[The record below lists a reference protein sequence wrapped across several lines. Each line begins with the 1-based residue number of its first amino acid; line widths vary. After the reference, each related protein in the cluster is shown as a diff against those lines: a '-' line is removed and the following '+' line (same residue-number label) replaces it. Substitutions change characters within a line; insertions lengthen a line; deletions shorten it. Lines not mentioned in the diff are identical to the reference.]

1 MKDNIEPCLMDTI
14 IVPRERNTIYQHPES
29 YLWSQRSVYLMENKM
44 ESLKNALDN
53 IRQICENENIKPK
66 MKLTFVGTIAG
77 LALGL
82 TNDDGRS

>member
-14 IVPRERNTIYQHPES
+14 IVPRERKQIHHQPES
-29 YLWSQRSVYLMENKM
+29 IFLMENKM

-82 TNDDGRS
+82 TNDD